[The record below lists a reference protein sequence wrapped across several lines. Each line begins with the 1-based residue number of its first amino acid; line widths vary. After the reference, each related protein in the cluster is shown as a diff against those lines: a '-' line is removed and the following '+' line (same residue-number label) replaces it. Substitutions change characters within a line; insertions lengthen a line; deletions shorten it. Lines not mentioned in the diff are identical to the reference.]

1 MVVVWADASVHST
14 GKTKSSATNAALSSP
29 LWLHMAIKTER
40 TDTAM
45 AQTFPSPQTPVSIFQ
60 VHAPR
65 SRVAPISIPA
75 GFPLLAGKQPEIYS
89 AKALVR

>member
-1 MVVVWADASVHST
+1 
-14 GKTKSSATNAALSSP
+14 
-29 LWLHMAIKTER
+29 MAVKTER
-40 TDTAM
+40 TNAAM
-45 AQTFPSPQTPVSIFQ
+45 AKAIPFPQTPVSIFQ